1 MASCCCAEIFFA
13 GCSALSSCE
22 VMSLGSVRLL
32 PIALC
37 RSLRSLSAFAVCK
50 DVRRARCPRPVRTSL
65 LAAPL
70 NRLAA
75 PGRHSVQACKRLFA
89 LCVKRRLQAFSSCP
103 PFTSIGWGQGYAPPP
118 HFLSAG
124 ATCKAVSGRHYER
137 DLEQPPALLFGGR
150 SKSRSPC
157 PPFTSIGWGQG
168 YAPPPHFLSAGAM
181 IRVYH
186 RKSNV
191 HRGLRWVAPPA
202 PPLLRV
208 VCSASVV
215 AASSRLPAVE
225 CRPRPVALSL
235 LPPTIPPP
243 TPPVPPSHTPRGDN
257 NRLGHY
263 LSAGASNCGARLRPR
278 PPL

>member
-1 MASCCCAEIFFA
+1 MCVYR
-13 GCSALSSCE
+13 G
-22 VMSLGSVRLL
+22 SLGIRTQQSRPRRFRLV
-32 PIALC
+32 PKSTAADVGISRFIWFTIAP
-37 RSLRSLSAFAVCK
+37 F
-50 DVRRARCPRPVRTSL
+50 
-65 LAAPL
+65 
-70 NRLAA
+70 AA

-89 LCVKRRLQAFSSCP
+89 LCVKRRLQAFSS
-103 PFTSIGWGQGYAPPP
+103 
-118 HFLSAG
+118 
-124 ATCKAVSGRHYER
+124 
-137 DLEQPPALLFGGR
+137 
-150 SKSRSPC
+150 C